1 MKTLIIALLISHVAA
16 GTIALLIGL
25 VPMFSKKGGTLHN
38 RTGRVYVWCMTYVAA
53 SAALLFI
60 LQPYTIFRL
69 FLAGIAIFSFYLST
83 TGWRAVKQKK
93 TGFAPIDQWLTYC
106 TLAVSFGMIGYGV
119 YLVTRSVSSMSIL
132 FTFFGILT
140 FTFAFQD
147 FRRFDKPLEK
157 MHRGA
162 APWFFQHFT
171 RMGGSYIAAF
181 TAFLVNNNGRMLPAG
196 TPEWVHLAGWIAPSI
211 IGGMLIGRTVAF
223 YKKKFAG
230 KSDKGNVL
238 TAA

>member
-1 MKTLIIALLISHVAA
+1 MKTLIITLLISHVTL

-25 VPMFSKKGGTLHN
+25 VPMFSKKGSLLHN
-38 RTGRVYVWCMTYVAA
+38 RTGRVYVWSMTYVAA
-53 SAALLFI
+53 SAALLFAI
-60 LQPYTIFRL
+60 QPFTIFRL
-69 FLAGIAIFSFYLST
+69 FLAGVAVFSFYLST

-93 TGFAPIDQWLTYC
+93 TGFAPIDQWLAYG
-106 TLAVSFGMIGYGV
+106 TLAVSLGMIGYGI

-140 FTFAFQD
+140 FIFAFQD
-147 FRRFDKPLEK
+147 FRRFGKPLEK
-157 MHRGA
+157 MH
-162 APWFFQHFT
+162 WFFQHFT

-196 TPEWVHLAGWIAPSI
+196 TPEWVYLAGWIAPSI

-223 YKKKFAG
+223 YKKKFSG
-230 KSDKGNVL
+230 KSDKDKVNVL
-238 TAA
+238 VAA